1 MAELKFS
8 CPHCG
13 QHIQCDELWGGHQI
27 QCPACHGDLT
37 VPAQVSAPTPMAAP
51 PPAPPARPSSQPAA
65 PRRPL
70 APPQTGKM
78 GRPLKVAL
86 IAVVAIVCGVGGYFG
101 FGFLTDLQNKTNEKR
116 REIEKKSDGGEM
128 GHTLAI
134 YDALDRTEP
143 GGPGFGGRRVTGP
156 RQRQNGAARAIPIP
170 DQGDA
175 SVASAPEKPLPVIP
189 AVYTMDVE
197 TAVVPEGQV
206 NGLISGANFVVETVR
221 VDADAGGAQ
230 VLRLI
235 QGPIASPDREMLV
248 YLHLKAGETLVGH
261 TWKISKETKGAAMPS
276 VAKRWKSNPKYAPD
290 IKSFS
295 FGYAMKL
302 ELGQMTENG
311 EIPGKIFLALPDKE
325 QSVAAG
331 LFKIRTA
338 LYDSD
343 ETAFPQSSKGLTPA
357 QKALLRNR

>member
-37 VPAQVSAPTPMAAP
+37 VPAQLRAPTPMATP
-51 PPAPPARPSSQPAA
+51 PPIPPARPPSQPAA
-65 PRRPL
+65 LRRPL
-70 APPQTGKM
+70 PPAQKSKTG
-78 GRPLKVAL
+78 GPLKVAI
-86 IAVVAIVCGVGGYFG
+86 IAAVALVCGVGGYYG

-116 REIEKKSDGGEM
+116 RQIEKNSDGGEM
-128 GHTLAI
+128 GHIAGL
-134 YDALDRTEP
+134 YDVLDRTEP

-156 RQRQNGAARAIPIP
+156 RQRQNGAARAIAVP
-170 DQGDA
+170 DEGA
-175 SVASAPEKPLPVIP
+175 AAAPEKPLPIIP
-189 AVYTMDVE
+189 AVYTVDVE
-197 TAVVPEGQV
+197 TAVIPEGQA
-206 NGLISGANFVVETVR
+206 NGVISGTNFVVETVS
-221 VDADAGGAQ
+221 VGADPGGAQ

-235 QGPIASPDREMLV
+235 QGPVASPDREMLV

-261 TWKISKETKGAAMPS
+261 TWKISKETRGADMPS
-276 VAKRWKSNPKYAPD
+276 VAKRWKSNPKYAPE